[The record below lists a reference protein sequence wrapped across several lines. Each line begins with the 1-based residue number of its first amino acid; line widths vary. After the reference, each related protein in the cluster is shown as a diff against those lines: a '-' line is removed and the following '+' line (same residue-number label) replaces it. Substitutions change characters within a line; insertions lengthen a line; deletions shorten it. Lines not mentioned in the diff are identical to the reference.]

1 MSLDQIM
8 RDFYNSNPE
17 NLKNMTVGEKMK
29 ALIMAEDYGLVRQHI
44 SDEFIEMARAMLG
57 DYQYIEEKENKYQ
70 ENLKSIKK

>member
-29 ALIMAEDYGLVRQHI
+29 ALIMAEDYSLVRQHI
-44 SDEFIEMARAMLG
+44 SNEFIEMAKAMLG
-57 DYQYIEEKENKYQ
+57 DYEYIKEKENKYQ
-70 ENLKSIKK
+70 ENLKSTEK

>member
-29 ALIMAEDYGLVRQHI
+29 ALIMAEDYSLVRQHI
-44 SDEFIEMARAMLG
+44 SNEFIEMAKAMLG
-57 DYQYIEEKENKYQ
+57 DYEYIKEKENTYQ
-70 ENLKSIKK
+70 ENLKSVGK

>member
-8 RDFYNSNPE
+8 RDFYNSNPK

-29 ALIMAEDYGLVRQHI
+29 ALITAEDYSLIRPHI
-44 SDEFIEMARAMLG
+44 STEFIEMAKAMLD

-70 ENLKSIKK
+70 ENLKSTDK

>member
-29 ALIMAEDYGLVRQHI
+29 ALIMAEDYSLVRQHI
-44 SDEFIEMARAMLG
+44 SNEFIEMAKAMLG
-57 DYQYIEEKENKYQ
+57 DYEYIEEKENKYQ
-70 ENLKSIKK
+70 ENLKSVGK